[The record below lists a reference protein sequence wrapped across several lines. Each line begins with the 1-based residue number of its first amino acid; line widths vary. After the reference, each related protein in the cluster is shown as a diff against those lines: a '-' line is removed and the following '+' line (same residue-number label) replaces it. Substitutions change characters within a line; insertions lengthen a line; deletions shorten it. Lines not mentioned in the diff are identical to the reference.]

1 MADPAESRA
10 LKTELAAF
18 ANEIGVDSIGV
29 ADVDAYSA
37 VVPNGQRP
45 SYLADGM
52 RSIVVI
58 TKHLLSGAV
67 VFEDV
72 STQSLNSH
80 LALDDAGE
88 LVFQIAE
95 WLEDRGHIGLP
106 VSPEYGD
113 SDLVKSG
120 GGLLDLKYTAEFAGL
135 GHVGLNLN
143 FLTPEYGS
151 RVYLAALLTDAEMEP
166 DAPLDKALCPGLS
179 CGRCAVTCPMDAI
192 PRKAVPDAKVDS
204 YMDLDQKACSQ
215 GAMRISIRSLF
226 RVLRQLVESKHKL
239 DPDEVLDESYW
250 KDFWIATN
258 SKRGAFAACFECMYV
273 CPVGSKDVRRIFRV
287 PYRKLDIEGK
297 VQRTK
302 GDDLVQIRHVGPP
315 ADRIPEYDRA
325 RDFQHLIGD

>member
-1 MADPAESRA
+1 MAVPAANHE
-10 LKTELAAF
+10 LKADFKHF
-18 ANEIGVDSIGV
+18 AKQIGVDSIGI

-37 VVPNGQRP
+37 IVPNGQKP

-52 RSIVVI
+52 RSVVVI

-67 VFEDV
+67 ALEDV

-88 LVFQIAE
+88 LIFLLAE
-95 WLEDRGHIGLP
+95 WLEERGFIGLP
-106 VSPEYGD
+106 VNPEYGD

-166 DAPLDKALCPGLS
+166 DAPLDKQLCPGLS
-179 CGRCAVTCPMDAI
+179 CGRCAVTCPMEAI
-192 PRKAVPDAKVDS
+192 PAAAAPDADVDS
-204 YMDLDQKACSQ
+204 YKNLDQKACSQ

-226 RVLRQLVESKHKL
+226 RVLRQLVESEREL
-239 DPDEVLDESYW
+239 NVGEVLEEDYW

-273 CPVGSKDVRRIFRV
+273 CPVGSRDVRRIFRV
-287 PYRKLDIEGK
+287 PYRKQDIKGK

-302 GDDLVQIRHVGPP
+302 GEDLVVIQYVGPP
-315 ADRIPEYDRA
+315 ADRAPEYDRA
-325 RDFQHLIGD
+325 RDFHHLLED

>member
-18 ANEIGVDSIGV
+18 AREIGVDSIGI

-37 VVPNGQRP
+37 VVPNGQEP

-58 TKHLLSGAV
+58 TKHILSGAV
-67 VFEDV
+67 ALEDV

-106 VSPEYGD
+106 VNPEYGD

-151 RVYLAALLTDAEMEP
+151 RVYLAALLTDAELEP
-166 DAPLDKALCPGLS
+166 DTQLEKELCPGLS
-179 CGRCAVTCPMDAI
+179 CGRCAVTCPMEAI
-192 PRKAVPDAKVDS
+192 PLEAAPGAHVDS
-204 YMDLDQKACSQ
+204 YKGLDQKSCSQ

-226 RVLRQLVESKHKL
+226 RVLRQLVESEREL
-239 DPDEVLDESYW
+239 NIDEVLDESYW

-273 CPVGSKDVRRIFRV
+273 CPVGSKDVRRIFKV
-287 PYRKLDIEGK
+287 PYRKGDIKGK

-302 GDDLVQIRHVGPP
+302 SDELVQIQHMGPP
-315 ADRIPEYDRA
+315 TDRIPEYDRA
-325 RDFQHLIGD
+325 RDFQHLIED